1 MPASCEV
8 VFDVF
13 HYHRWR
19 ARWDSLV
26 GHTQVDGG
34 APCPYVGAISSNAGG
49 GILRGLSMRTEFI
62 AYDRPR
68 RAAARMVGRSFPFAL
83 WAASMKHESI
93 GEGRSVMIYTYTLE
107 AGPPLLRWLV
117 EPAVQRIFA
126 WQTRKRFARMQ
137 HILATSAAE
146 VSQPPLAGCSRRR
159 LSRSVP
165 ASAQREKA
173 RASAVRSASLICVP

>member
-26 GHTQVDGG
+26 DDTQVEGG
-34 APCPYVGAISSNAGG
+34 APCPYVGAVSSNAGG
-49 GILRGLSMRTEFI
+49 GILRGLSMRTEFV

-68 RAAARMVGRSFPFAL
+68 LAAARMVGRSFPFTL
-83 WAASMKHESI
+83 WAASMKHRPVDAR
-93 GEGRSVMIYTYTLE
+93 RSVMIYTYTLE
-107 AGPPLLRWLV
+107 AGPAPLRWLI
-117 EPAVQRIFA
+117 EPVVTCIFA

-137 HILATSAAE
+137 HFLATSAAE
-146 VSQPPLAGCSRRR
+146 VEAWQNDNQKR
-159 LSRSVP
+159 
-165 ASAQREKA
+165 
-173 RASAVRSASLICVP
+173 

>member
-26 GHTQVDGG
+26 EQTQIDGA
-34 APCPYVGAISSNAGG
+34 APCPSVGAVSSNAGG
-49 GILRGLSMRTEFI
+49 GILRGLSMRTEFV
-62 AYDRPR
+62 AYERPR
-68 RAAARMVGRSFPFAL
+68 LAAARMIGRSFPFTL
-83 WAASMKHESI
+83 WAASMKHRPVDAQ
-93 GEGRSVMIYTYTLE
+93 RSVMIYTYTLE

-117 EPAVQRIFA
+117 EPVVQRIFT

-137 HILATSAAE
+137 HFLATSAAE
-146 VSQPPLAGCSRRR
+146 VEAWQDTEQKR
-159 LSRSVP
+159 
-165 ASAQREKA
+165 
-173 RASAVRSASLICVP
+173 